1 VYTVLIT
8 IAVFVLL
15 RLLYE
20 WQLRPRRFASLVGT
34 AVRDEL
40 SALLIVL
47 GTLFGL
53 FVLTFILSLVFG
65 PISPVHEW

>member
-65 PISPVHEW
+65 PIPPVHEW

>member
-20 WQLRPRRFASLVGT
+20 WQLRPRRFASLIGT

-65 PISPVHEW
+65 PIPPVHEW